1 MTVAETLHQMV
12 GVWHDHLE
20 AFTPAGDPV
29 AHDEH
34 GSTVGPYPY
43 DNLVYVDFDGIDY
56 VQTNVLC
63 KGREP
68 HCRTFSGTIRDG
80 VLFFNHLGSNAPQH
94 VGVSAGPGRIVYCS
108 QRLDHPGLLNY
119 AEPDYVQLTGADTR
133 ERTTML
139 YRGGELVRTLRV
151 TGTRLAR
158 TTDQRHD
165 LDPRG
170 PGTAVH
176 DGTLHTKAF
185 LGGHDMEPRDD

>member
-1 MTVAETLHQMV
+1 MSVVETLSQMV

-20 AFTPAGDPV
+20 AFTPAGKV
-29 AHDEH
+29 VEHDEH

-43 DNLVYVDFDGIDY
+43 DNLVYVDFDGTNY
-56 VQTNVLC
+56 VQSNVLFQ
-63 KGREP
+63 GRP
-68 HCRTFSGTIRDG
+68 LHVRTFSGTIRDG
-80 VLFFNHLGSNAPQH
+80 VLFFNHLGENAPQH

-119 AEPDYVQLTGADTR
+119 AEPDYVQLTGPDTR

-151 TGTRLAR
+151 TGTRLAA
-158 TTDQRHD
+158 TTDQRHE

-170 PGTAVH
+170 PGTDVH
-176 DGTLHTKAF
+176 DGALLTRAF
-185 LGGHDMEPRDD
+185 TGATDE